1 MKTSAPTLKTRPAA
15 RIAAVAGERP
25 NRASTALARLGGLAD
40 YWELTKPEVTFLV
53 VTTTL
58 AGFYLGARGTLDW
71 VRLLHTLVGTALVAA
86 GTATLNQFFERDVDA
101 RMRRTARRP
110 LPAGR
115 LRPSQA
121 LAFGIALAVVGGIE
135 LALAVNLLSS
145 FLALFTLAS
154 YLLLYTPLKKKTN
167 LCTVVGAFPGAMPVL
182 IGWVA
187 AGRGLEP
194 AAWIL
199 YAILFF
205 WQFPHFL
212 AIAWL
217 YREDYARGGI
227 VMLPPRD
234 SSGKTTA
241 RQIVFF
247 SLALLPTTLAP
258 TLLGMAGPTYFVGAL
273 VLGLGFL
280 YFAVRLA
287 VSRTLVEARWLLHA
301 SVIYLPLVYGLMML
315 DKIRL

>member
-1 MKTSAPTLKTRPAA
+1 MKTSAQAIKARSAA
-15 RIAAVAGERP
+15 QLAAVAGTR
-25 NRASTALARLGGLAD
+25 TALARIGLAD

-53 VTTTL
+53 VTTAL
-58 AGFYLGARGTLDW
+58 AGFYLGARGALDW
-71 VRLLHTLVGTALVAA
+71 FRLLHTLVGTALVAA
-86 GTATLNQFFERDVDA
+86 GTATLNQLFERDVDA
-101 RMRRTARRP
+101 RMRRTAQRP

-115 LRPSQA
+115 LKPSQA
-121 LAFGIALAVVGGIE
+121 LAFGVALAVVGGLE
-135 LALAVNLLSS
+135 LAVAVNLLSS

-187 AGRGLEP
+187 SGRELEP

-199 YAILFF
+199 YAILFL

-234 SSGKTTA
+234 TYGKFTA

-247 SLALLPTTLAP
+247 SLALLPATMAP
-258 TLLGMAGPTYFVGAL
+258 ALLGLAGRVYLLGAL
-273 VLGLGFL
+273 VLGFGFL

-287 VSRTLVEARWLLHA
+287 RSRTLLEAKWLLHA
-301 SVIYLPLVYGLMML
+301 SVIYLPLLYGLMML